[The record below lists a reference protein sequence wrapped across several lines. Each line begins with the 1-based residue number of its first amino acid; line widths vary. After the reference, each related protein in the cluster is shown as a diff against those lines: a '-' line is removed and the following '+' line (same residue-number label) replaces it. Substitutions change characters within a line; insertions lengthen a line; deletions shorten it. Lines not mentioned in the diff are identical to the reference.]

1 MDTLANEFDELPE
14 SGTRPR
20 AVSRTA
26 DRSVATRRI
35 VRFTLDLERE
45 QHNYLKSFSG
55 VNGVKA
61 ALVLRALLSLMETSP
76 ALAQK
81 VIDFIFDEE
90 EPYEEEGD
98 TKE

>member
-1 MDTLANEFDELPE
+1 METQPDEIE
-14 SGTRPR
+14 ETFETGTRPR
-20 AVSRTA
+20 AVAKNA

-61 ALVLRALLSLMETSP
+61 ALVMRALLSLMEGSP
-76 ALAQK
+76 SLAQG

-90 EPYEEEGD
+90 EYEDPNTEQ
-98 TKE
+98 